1 MNHDEKKPVLLFD
14 LGGVIMDIKRDNCV
28 SALRE
33 LGMPHPENYLGD
45 YAQTGVFRL
54 IEEGKITPAQ
64 FRDQLRRDLPAG
76 VTDEQIDKA
85 FNAFLTGIPLHR
97 LRFLEQLRQ
106 KGYRIYLLSN
116 TNPIMWNSRIAEE
129 FRKDGHDI
137 SYYFLGCETSFEAH
151 CCKPDPEI
159 FLDTLRRFSLEASE
173 VLFLDDSADNCAAAA
188 RLGFRTL
195 CVLPGQDFTQLLAN
209 F

>member
-1 MNHDEKKPVLLFD
+1 MDD
-14 LGGVIMDIKRDNCV
+14 LY
-28 SALRE
+28 S
-33 LGMPHPENYLGD
+33 
-45 YAQTGVFRL
+45 
-54 IEEGKITPAQ
+54 
-64 FRDQLRRDLPAG
+64 
-76 VTDEQIDKA
+76 
-85 FNAFLTGIPLHR
+85 

-159 FLDTLRRFSLEASE
+159 FLDTLRRFSLEASD

-195 CVLPGQDFTQLLAN
+195 CVLPGQDFTQLLAD